1 MTEQHCIW
9 RDGCTTPFKCAEI
22 GFCSQT
28 PASKSAALTS
38 KDESLQQRAMSFLS
52 TLVNTQRWNY
62 AQAYDLVRQMLDAKW
77 NVPEAK
83 PSRKYL
89 NLGREYVR
97 DHLKTIEGGTAVC
110 LFAIWL
116 DARTQAAE
124 TAKVEPAKDRVP
136 DHELREYIEE
146 LEPGHTFHRLLTEL
160 ALLRALTDMP
170 VAATETGLTAC
181 AMCADGVG
189 REYGYHMVNGE
200 QIECPAVKRAHET
213 TARPEPPETDERY
226 NVSDS
231 LLETL
236 IDTERNRDVIEAL
249 RELQVRRAQ
258 KSTAALDE
266 MARINQLTG
275 QYDPTNCGPNTPWDR
290 LCGEPACAYCSTRK
304 PTDDGLDPFGDLP
317 VEQS

>member
-1 MTEQHCIW
+1 MDNSPALDRSPCPHC
-9 RDGCTTPFKCAEI
+9 CTPMVNGLCPDPNCAKHW
-22 GFCSQT
+22 
-28 PASKSAALTS
+28 PAREVLPS

-62 AQAYDLVRQMLDAKW
+62 AQAYDLVREMLDAKW

-116 DARTQAAE
+116 DSRTQAAE
-124 TAKVEPAKDRVP
+124 TAKVEPSKDRVP

-213 TARPEPPETDERY
+213 FVCREHLSKPHPACPDCARAARETEAKPSNDA
-226 NVSDS
+226 VAVLSS
-231 LLETL
+231 LLMQAKPYIIRADREGPHAHPRVL
-236 IDTERNRDVIEAL
+236 LNQINLALEASA
-249 RELQVRRAQ
+249 E
-258 KSTAALDE
+258 KSEA
-266 MARINQLTG
+266 
-275 QYDPTNCGPNTPWDR
+275 
-290 LCGEPACAYCSTRK
+290 
-304 PTDDGLDPFGDLP
+304 DPFSDLP
-317 VEQS
+317 REDA